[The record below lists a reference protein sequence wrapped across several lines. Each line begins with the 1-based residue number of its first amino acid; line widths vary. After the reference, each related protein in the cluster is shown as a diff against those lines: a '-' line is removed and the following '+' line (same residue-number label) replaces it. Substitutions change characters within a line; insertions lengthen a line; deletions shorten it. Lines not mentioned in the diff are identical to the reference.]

1 MSPVVPKLYEMC
13 RISAPLARRA
23 FSQTT
28 TTTAGGTISVTP
40 TILKR
45 IQADLV
51 EADVNGDR
59 RIDFEELKL
68 LLAKYPCTFSKE
80 DIDRVGDLFW
90 VGQSGGSVRHT
101 TFLRGIQHVARKN
114 SDDSSNSSNKNPM
127 QMESLDD
134 QRCWVSPE
142 EAKEA
147 DFHNVQAQF
156 DECLADYVKE
166 VSCIGSEDEEEKE
179 SK

>member
-1 MSPVVPKLYEMC
+1 M
-13 RISAPLARRA
+13 
-23 FSQTT
+23 
-28 TTTAGGTISVTP
+28 
-40 TILKR
+40 
-45 IQADLV
+45 
-51 EADVNGDR
+51 NGDR

-80 DIDRVGDLFW
+80 DIDRIGELFW

-101 TFLRGIQHVARKN
+101 TFLRGIQHVVRKN
-114 SDDSSNSSNKNPM
+114 YENSKSDNENPL

-142 EAKEA
+142 EAKEV

-166 VSCIGSEDEEEKE
+166 VSCISSEDEQEKE